1 MKIVFQNNQ
10 MKRVKTS
17 PVKFAIAC
25 LNSFLLLIDLFLL
38 VLFLFVVLCFF
49 WATSSI
55 LILIISNK
63 FILDSLEWEY
73 LGFYLESLS
82 LSLTGVLIPV
92 ISVIF
97 SVLADER
104 QLEKRVS
111 ELLAEG
117 NNVRLYLIELPL
129 GAWHNLISAYTE
141 KCRRYQLEARN
152 SLSDYPF
159 ALHLIFRGNNFQAF
173 HISVLNIG
181 LEVDSN
187 EIQIWKMTKNN
198 CMECITSDL
207 TGVEQLESAVF
218 DGTNITSLLHY
229 NDIIVKYLCSPIM
242 GNVIVNFDLRF
253 DLRKD
258 RFILHWKQFTQC
270 IFFFPILR
278 SIYAWLVFRTTRYS
292 MSRYS
297 LRLNKFDFTDERK
310 AQLCYNIYDVNV
322 ENKRGAFKHK
332 RGQQPEYFWKN
343 EDR

>member
-104 QLEKRVS
+104 QL
-111 ELLAEG
+111 
-117 NNVRLYLIELPL
+117 
-129 GAWHNLISAYTE
+129 
-141 KCRRYQLEARN
+141 
-152 SLSDYPF
+152 
-159 ALHLIFRGNNFQAF
+159 
-173 HISVLNIG
+173 
-181 LEVDSN
+181 
-187 EIQIWKMTKNN
+187 
-198 CMECITSDL
+198 
-207 TGVEQLESAVF
+207 
-218 DGTNITSLLHY
+218 
-229 NDIIVKYLCSPIM
+229 
-242 GNVIVNFDLRF
+242 
-253 DLRKD
+253 
-258 RFILHWKQFTQC
+258 
-270 IFFFPILR
+270 
-278 SIYAWLVFRTTRYS
+278 
-292 MSRYS
+292 
-297 LRLNKFDFTDERK
+297 
-310 AQLCYNIYDVNV
+310 
-322 ENKRGAFKHK
+322 
-332 RGQQPEYFWKN
+332 
-343 EDR
+343 